1 MLSKK
6 KKRKVERA
14 VFRLNPVRFQK
25 NELVKIVGK
34 RGDMGYGK
42 TVFIKDTPPEG
53 PLNGNENYLV
63 MFTGKGNIETIMV
76 VKGSN
81 LRRCDNGQSV

>member
-6 KKRKVERA
+6 KRRKVERA
-14 VFRLNPVRFQK
+14 VFRLNPIRYEK
-25 NELVKIVGK
+25 GELVKIVGK

-42 TVFIKDTPPEG
+42 TVYIMDVPGVEH
-53 PLNGNENYLV
+53 LNGDENYLIR
-63 MFTGKGNIETIMV
+63 FSGKRNKETVMV

-81 LRRCDNGQSV
+81 LRRVQK